1 MRYVFISGITSILCI
16 WESPY
21 SCAVEIH
28 LFSLPYY
35 SFLWKAVIYL
45 FYCWWAL
52 DCFQFGTKVDGM
64 ILVFEAELRFTSFIC
79 IYSAMPFFFFF
90 SPHILMQRKINKVE
104 TFKELHLFYFKWKK
118 KNWLNSVH
126 LNHSLFFFSWNILEH
141 EIFVISSAF
150 NSLQTSVPKEVT

>member
-79 IYSAMPFFFFF
+79 IYSAMPFFSFQ
-90 SPHILMQRKINKVE
+90 STHINAEKNKQGWNFQGAPFILSE
-104 TFKELHLFYFKWKK
+104 KK